1 MQRLA
6 AAHDEIEGRGIA
18 IGLGDDKT
26 MLSGAGQELTLHP
39 LADDF
44 GRAAARHGRKSEGR
58 STKYEVRWE
67 KHTTK
72 DTKGSTKGCFGKFG
86 GANLPAIAQKKNAS
100 KRRHSFFFY
109 LILFSIAHPELEY
122 LRLVSFFIP
131 FVICYLRLFV

>member
-6 AAHDEIEGRGIA
+6 AADDEIEGRGIA

-39 LADDF
+39 LDDDF
-44 GRAAARHGRKSEGR
+44 GRAAARYGRKSEGR

-72 DTKGSTKGCFGKFG
+72 DTKGSTRGVSASLAEQIARNCAKEKCLQAEAFVFL
-86 GANLPAIAQKKNAS
+86 LP
-100 KRRHSFFFY
+100 Y
-109 LILFSIAHPELEY
+109 TFSIAHPELEY
-122 LRLVSFFIP
+122 LRLVSF
-131 FVICYLRLFV
+131 LFPL